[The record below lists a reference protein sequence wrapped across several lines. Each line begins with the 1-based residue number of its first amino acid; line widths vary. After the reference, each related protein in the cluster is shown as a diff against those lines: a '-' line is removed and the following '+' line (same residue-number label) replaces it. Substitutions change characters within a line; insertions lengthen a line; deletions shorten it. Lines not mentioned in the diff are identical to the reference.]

1 MRAGVATG
9 DGPLGLDAAA
19 RGRLSERIGYASA
32 FARRERRPVIA
43 SATSPLDPGLD
54 LAAAVLAAQ
63 RAEDRVF
70 CFEQPDRDGFALAAL
85 GEAASVEA
93 SGPGRFT
100 SVAAESRRLARGA
113 LADELSTP
121 AAGPVW
127 VGGFAFAD
135 EGGAT
140 PEWSSLPPARL
151 TLPEVSLAR
160 RGDVAWLTAT
170 VLVQAD
176 EAPDALLERI
186 EARLDELRPARM
198 PMLDPDPVE
207 QARVAGA
214 APAEHFE
221 SAVARAVER
230 IAGGEVE
237 KVVLAR
243 EVRVHMPRPAEPGAV
258 YEALRGAF
266 PSCYCYLAGTPEA
279 TFIGASPELLVRRE
293 GQRAQTV
300 ALAGT
305 RRRSADPSVD
315 RHLAE
320 QLLQSP
326 KDREE
331 QAIVAR
337 RIERVLRPVSVWVA
351 AAEEPVVV
359 KVQNV
364 QHLATPIRAQ
374 LSDPVACVELAG
386 LLHPTPAVGGEPR
399 EGALSLIPALE
410 GLDRGWY
417 AGTLGWSDLA
427 EDGEFC
433 VALRCALLRGTVAHL
448 YAGEGIVRDSVPSE
462 ELEANEAKLQA
473 LLPLLT

>member
-1 MRAGVATG
+1 MRADVATG

-19 RGRLSERIGYASA
+19 RDRLSERIGYASA

>member
-1 MRAGVATG
+1 VRAGVATG

-19 RGRLSERIGYASA
+19 RDRLSERIGYASA

-100 SVAAESRRLARGA
+100 SVAAESRRLATGA